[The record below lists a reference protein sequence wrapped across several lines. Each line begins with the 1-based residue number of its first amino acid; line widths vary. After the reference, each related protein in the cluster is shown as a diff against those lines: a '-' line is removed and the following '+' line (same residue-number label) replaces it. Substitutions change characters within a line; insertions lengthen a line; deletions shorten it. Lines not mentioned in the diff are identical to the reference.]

1 MWGFVI
7 LVVAVVVGAGAVAL
21 LRRHRTPVT
30 LAAFLRG
37 TALVFIAA
45 CTAVITLFLAGDTIA
60 DPGGWQTAALIAL
73 WLVPLAVLAVLAWWQ
88 PGWATAVLAILLAGA
103 VALAVWYAADPAAWI
118 GYENQ
123 HGPVRAVVSFVLLL
137 PAGLLGWRRP
147 LTGAVLLLVLGLAP
161 AGIVAVSAHLAASFA
176 AISGPAAIGG
186 LLYLFAALTARHHG
200 HPAHPE
206 PTRAAH
212 PRPYRPAGRTGL
224 LPAAPPAAKGLGTQR
239 RRPGMRRRLS

>member
-1 MWGFVI
+1 M
-7 LVVAVVVGAGAVAL
+7 
-21 LRRHRTPVT
+21 
-30 LAAFLRG
+30 
-37 TALVFIAA
+37 
-45 CTAVITLFLAGDTIA
+45 
-60 DPGGWQTAALIAL
+60 
-73 WLVPLAVLAVLAWWQ
+73 
-88 PGWATAVLAILLAGA
+88 LAILLAGA
-103 VALAVWYAADPAAWI
+103 VTLAVWYAADPAAWI

-161 AGIVAVSAHLAASFA
+161 AGIVGVSAHLAASFA

-239 RRPGMRRRLS
+239 RAAGNAQAAFLIPAPASDRNTTGGDASDGHLCRRDHAAELPGEQP